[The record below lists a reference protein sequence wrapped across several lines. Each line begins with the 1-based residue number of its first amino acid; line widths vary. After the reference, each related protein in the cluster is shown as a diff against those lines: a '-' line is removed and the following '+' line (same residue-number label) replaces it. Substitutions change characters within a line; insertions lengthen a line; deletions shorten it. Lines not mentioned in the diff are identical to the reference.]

1 MNIANQT
8 IDSGNSKDNTNTNTN
23 TNTKRKKFKRSTVIY
38 NFFEFIIKNIY
49 LINDYLD
56 EDLDANSETE

>member
-8 IDSGNSKDNTNTNTN
+8 IDSGNSKDNTN